1 MTEVKAREWLSR
13 HLGAAEA
20 DQLERTAV
28 SVSPA
33 RSLGLVT
40 LLLGWYEHVARME
53 RELNLPDS
61 DRSAWGAHDLIAADS
76 LRDFIARGLEMIP
89 ERGSRQFSAALD
101 EVDSRFLS
109 YTEVDKLNI
118 LPRLDGDEVR
128 VRGWWWTRIP
138 CSGPIRRDLDRF
150 SASF

>member
-1 MTEVKAREWLSR
+1 MTEFQARGWLSR
-13 HLGAAEA
+13 HLAGAEA
-20 DQLERTAV
+20 DQLERIAV
-28 SVSPA
+28 SVAPA

-53 RELNLPDS
+53 RELDLPDS

-89 ERGSRQFSAALD
+89 ERESRKFSTALS

-109 YTEVDKLNI
+109 YTEVDELDI
-118 LPRLDGDEVR
+118 LPRLDGDEAR
-128 VRGWWWTRIP
+128 PRGWWWGRIP